1 MGGVTNTAVMERPE
15 TRERRD
21 LREMLEKL
29 VDVGTVELK
38 MNVPAEQRMSLRKL
52 DVDALKGKIRE
63 VVFFDTPDLAL
74 FKAGV
79 AVRGRRTQGRDDDT
93 VAKLRPCLPN
103 ELAPAFRK
111 SSNLKVEMDVTRRS
125 HVVSASMKG
134 VRPPG
139 TLTQVLAGAVTLEK
153 FLSKEQRAFLDG
165 HLPEGLG
172 LRDLVPLGPT
182 YVIVLKSVP
191 QGFPHKITV
200 EQWHF
205 PGQVPLVEL
214 STKSVP
220 AEVFAVAK
228 ETTDFL
234 ARHGLAPTGEQEP
247 KTRKALSF
255 YASPLAG

>member
-1 MGGVTNTAVMERPE
+1 MADVTNTAVLDRPE

-38 MNVPAEQRMSLRKL
+38 MNVPAEQRLSLRKL
-52 DVDALKGKIRE
+52 GVDALKGKIRE

-103 ELAPAFRK
+103 DLAPAFRK
-111 SSNLKVEMDVTRRS
+111 SPNIKVEMDVTRRS

-134 VRPPG
+134 ERPAG
-139 TLTQVLAGAVTLEK
+139 TLTQVLAGAVPLEK

-165 HLPEGLG
+165 HLPDGLG

-182 YVIVLKSVP
+182 YVIVLKTVP
-191 QGFPHKITV
+191 PGFDHKLTI

-214 STKSVP
+214 STKAVP
-220 AEVFAVAK
+220 SEVFALAK
-228 ETTDFL
+228 ETTDYL
-234 ARHGLAPTGEQEP
+234 ALHGLTPSGEQEP

-255 YASPLAG
+255 YASHAA